1 MRKLASVLVLLR
13 WRRVLA
19 TAGHRFLGNI
29 RLRQSRSGDNAHK
42 TAPLFV
48 TPYYTAGNG
57 CNGTGPAGRALRCRK
72 LRQCQESSSGK
83 ISYFRFSFGFP
94 SLKSCRRAK
103 IGSRLEKCYLSLDA
117 FVYAKSAGSDR
128 RLNPRDIQKRAMLR
142 RAWCQ

>member
-1 MRKLASVLVLLR
+1 MRKLASALVLLR

-42 TAPLFV
+42 TVPLFV

-83 ISYFRFSFGFP
+83 ICYFSP
-94 SLKSCRRAK
+94 
-103 IGSRLEKCYLSLDA
+103 DA
-117 FVYAKSAGSDR
+117 FVYAKSAGSE
-128 RLNPRDIQKRAMLR
+128 R
-142 RAWCQ
+142 RAATKSPRHPEASNASARMVSMTPARKIVD